1 MTNRSNS
8 FLAAQ
13 ILENE
18 AWEDAFK
25 QLNASLHSSWEHTAP
40 EEWKKREQI
49 YERIQAL
56 QDVKTKLETFLATG
70 ALR

>member
-18 AWEDAFK
+18 AWEEAFK
-25 QLNASLHSSWEHTAP
+25 QLNASLHASWEHTSP
-40 EEWKKREQI
+40 DEWKKREQI
-49 YERIQAL
+49 YERLQAL
-56 QDVKTKLETFLATG
+56 QDVKNKLETFLATG